1 VASVTDAAGN
11 PASAT
16 DDTTLLD
23 TTAHITVSL
32 DDVNAGN
39 VANAPISGTSD
50 VGPNRT
56 VTLVISDANGDKVT
70 VTAVTDSDGNYN
82 TRADLSGLAD
92 GNLTVVASVTDAAGN
107 PASATDDTTL
117 LDTTA
122 TVAPTVVITED
133 KNNDGVI
140 SRTEIDG
147 TVGVQVT
154 LPAGAVAGDVL
165 TVTGQAPITLTQAQ
179 IDGKFLTFEYPR
191 PVQGGS
197 IEVVAT
203 LTDKAGNVSPEG
215 SDSATMYENSAPQGD
230 DVSVTTREDTPVSG
244 KLTASDVDGDTLTF
258 VKASEPA
265 HGTVKVD
272 GKGNWTYTPGQDY
285 HGSDS
290 FTVTVSDS
298 KGGSDTITVNVG
310 VTPVNDA
317 PVLVDDNGAPLG
329 EDMSVTTPEDTPV
342 SGSLKASDVD
352 GDKLIFVKDSDP
364 AHGSVMVDKQ
374 GNWTYT
380 PDKDYHGSDSFIVMV
395 SDGKGGR
402 DTITV
407 NVGVTPEND
416 APVTEG
422 GYAAGVED
430 QPLSLKWDDFKAS
443 DVDKDALALR
453 ITSLPR
459 DGALQYR
466 NDQGQWVALAV
477 GQVLSKAD
485 IDAGRLQ
492 FVPDLHEA
500 SGSASQVQDGGALG
514 NRQPDYAAFDFVV
527 TDGQSDSSAGKFV
540 IDIRPVSD
548 GVLLKAT
555 LLPGGGTGAELVTA
569 AEHLIAGKQPN
580 ANATSGNDYLVGHGG
595 QWVLGNGG
603 NDVIKFGSGIAFQA
617 NGGEGNDT
625 IIGGASVQDYLNGG
639 AGNDV
644 LIGGKIASSS
654 ITLIGG
660 DGNDKLISQSLKAT
674 TSYYGDA
681 GQDTAYLPGSMG
693 QLKLVTTGLPP
704 SCDFLLEYRDPAT
717 GATTRH
723 DFYSVETVYLSDGKY
738 QFESGTLVKAAD
750 LIKLNIDVDLI
761 DSDGSER
768 FTNVLIKGLPD
779 GATLSQGSK
788 QADGSWALPASAL
801 DAEGKTS
808 LQLELPVG
816 SPALKLTVIAGSQE
830 YSSSGLAVGDPAS
843 TTLDLGFVGKAADNP
858 NGDNRVEGG
867 AGDDVLLGDIGGVKS
882 NVTPGKNYNIALVID
897 TSGSMSEGLNGRT
910 AMNGTSSKM
919 SLVIEALQK
928 LVGQLA
934 VHDGTVNVKLI
945 GFNDRATSLL
955 EISDLNPA
963 KLASLQSQISKLTAG
978 GGTDYDDAFREASRW
993 FATSPGS
1000 GSGKVFENQTF
1011 FLTDGEPTSSMSD
1024 ALREFATLSDQS
1036 SVRAIGIGT
1045 AVKQDTLEFFDN
1057 TGTLGLGGSKDSVT
1071 VNLLYG
1077 WGMNGNGGRDY
1088 MQGWVAL
1095 TDNKDHAGMQK
1106 ATVHYTPTL
1115 QVSYGEQASFNLGV
1129 DARING
1135 GDKSHYWFE
1144 RWDNGRWVRASD
1156 VSEVRGDITSPLL
1169 GEGFYRVAFSIYEN
1183 GNGNDALL
1191 FVRDEASKTLY
1202 FPTGEVDIITQAHQ
1216 LEALLTKGSV
1226 TNTPAEVGSDTVLG
1240 GEGND
1245 ILFGDSINTD
1255 HLPWGVD
1262 GNPAKPAD
1270 WVDGQGLDGLK
1281 AFLTLKEGSAPS
1293 EVAIYNYIEAHHG
1306 DLEVSQDTRGGDDIL
1321 YGGQGNDIL
1330 FGQGGNDIL
1339 FGGAGSDHLY
1349 GGVGNDILVGGLGN
1363 DILKGDAGSD
1373 IFSWL
1378 KGDAETG
1385 KVAKDYIVDFSKSE
1399 GDKLD
1404 LSDLLD
1410 HDGSHNQNDLKS
1422 LLSVFEDKE
1431 GVHLQVQESSTA
1443 PVTQEIVLTN
1453 HTFDSLTGGSG
1464 TTANQVIDYMLQNN
1478 MLDIDK

>member
-1 VASVTDAAGN
+1 ATLVDAAGN
-11 PASAT
+11 ESKPGSDSAVMG
-16 DDTTLLD
+16 D
-23 TTAHITVSL
+23 TTATAAPTVVITE
-32 DDVNAGN
+32 DVNDDGTIDRTELSGKVN
-39 VANAPISGTSD
+39 VE
-50 VGPNRT
+50 
-56 VTLVISDANGDKVT
+56 VTLPKDAKAGDTLKVSGQADRLLSEADISAGKVGYEFERPADGATLT
-70 VTAVTDSDGNYN
+70 VTATLV
-82 TRADLSGLAD
+82 
-92 GNLTVVASVTDAAGN
+92 DAAGN
-107 PASATDDTTL
+107 ESKPGSDSAVMG
-117 LDTTA
+117 DTTA
-122 TVAPTVVITED
+122 TAAPTVVITED

-215 SDSATMYENSAPQGD
+215 RDSATMYENSAPQGD

-244 KLTASDVDGDTLTF
+244 KLTASDVDGDALTF

-290 FTVTVSDS
+290 FTVTVSDG
-298 KGGSDTITVNVG
+298 KGGS
-310 VTPVNDA
+310 
-317 PVLVDDNGAPLG
+317 
-329 EDMSVTTPEDTPV
+329 
-342 SGSLKASDVD
+342 
-352 GDKLIFVKDSDP
+352 
-364 AHGSVMVDKQ
+364 
-374 GNWTYT
+374 
-380 PDKDYHGSDSFIVMV
+380 
-395 SDGKGGR
+395 

-430 QPLSLKWDDFKAS
+430 KPLSLKWGDFKAS
-443 DVDKDALALR
+443 DVDKDTLALR

-500 SGSASQVQDGGALG
+500 SGSASQAQDGGALG

-527 TDGQSDSSAGKFV
+527 TDGQSDSSADKFV

-555 LLPGGGTGAELVTA
+555 LLPGGGTGAELVTE
-569 AEHLIAGKQPN
+569 AENLIAGKQPN

-603 NDVIKFGSGIAFQA
+603 NDVIKFGSGTAFLA

-644 LIGGKIASSS
+644 LIGGKIASAS

-693 QLKLVTTGLPP
+693 QLKLVTTGIPP
-704 SCDFLLEYRDPAT
+704 SCDFRLEYRDPAT

-738 QFESGTLVKAAD
+738 QFESGTLVKTAD

-801 DAEGKTS
+801 DGEGKTS

-816 SPALKLTVIAGSQE
+816 SPTLKLTVIAGSQE
-830 YSSSGLAVGDPAS
+830 YSSSGQAVGDPAS
-843 TTLDLGFVGKAADNP
+843 TTLDLGFVGKATDNP

-910 AMNGTSSKM
+910 AMSGNPSKM

-945 GFNDRATSLL
+945 GFNSDATSLL
-955 EISDLNPA
+955 EISGLNPA
-963 KLASLQSQISKLTAG
+963 KLASLQSQISKLAAG

-1115 QVSYGEQASFNLGV
+1115 QVSYGEKASFNLGV

-1156 VSEVRGDITSPLL
+1156 VSEVMGDITSPLL

-1183 GNGNDALL
+1183 SNGNDALL

-1373 IFSWL
+1373 IFTWL

-1385 KVAKDYIVDFSKSE
+1385 KVAKDYIVDFSKPE

-1404 LSDLLD
+1404 LSNLLD

-1431 GVHLQVQESSTA
+1431 GVHLKVQESSTA

>member
-1 VASVTDAAGN
+1 M
-11 PASAT
+11 
-16 DDTTLLD
+16 
-23 TTAHITVSL
+23 
-32 DDVNAGN
+32 
-39 VANAPISGTSD
+39 
-50 VGPNRT
+50 
-56 VTLVISDANGDKVT
+56 K
-70 VTAVTDSDGNYN
+70 
-82 TRADLSGLAD
+82 
-92 GNLTVVASVTDAAGN
+92 
-107 PASATDDTTL
+107 
-117 LDTTA
+117 
-122 TVAPTVVITED
+122 
-133 KNNDGVI
+133 
-140 SRTEIDG
+140 
-147 TVGVQVT
+147 VT

-165 TVTGQAPITLTQAQ
+165 NVTGQVPITLTQAQ
-179 IDGKFLTFEYPR
+179 IDGQFLTFEYPR
-191 PVQGGS
+191 PVQGGA

-215 SDSATMYENSAPQGD
+215 RDSATMYENSAPQGD

-258 VKASEPA
+258 VKASEPV

-290 FTVTVSDS
+290 FTVTVSDG

-310 VTPVNDA
+310 ITPVNDA

-352 GDKLIFVKDSDP
+352 GDKLTFAKDSDP
-364 AHGSVMVDKQ
+364 AHGSVTVDKQ

-443 DVDKDALALR
+443 DFDKDALALR

-477 GQVLSKAD
+477 GQVLSKVD

-500 SGSASQVQDGGALG
+500 SASASQVQDGGALG

-527 TDGQSDSSAGKFV
+527 TDGQSDSSVGKFV

-569 AEHLIAGKQPN
+569 AEDLIAGKQPN

-603 NDVIKFGSGIAFQA
+603 NDVIKFGSGTAFQA

-644 LIGGKIASSS
+644 LIGGKIASAS
-654 ITLIGG
+654 ITLIGE

-674 TSYYGDA
+674 TSYYGGA

-738 QFESGTLVKAAD
+738 QFESGTLVKTAD

-843 TTLDLGFVGKAADNP
+843 TALDLGFFGKAADNP

-897 TSGSMSEGLNGRT
+897 TSGSMSEGLNGRM

-945 GFNDRATSLL
+945 GFNDSATSLL

-963 KLASLQSQISKLTAG
+963 KLASLQSQISKLSAG

-993 FATSPGS
+993 FTTSPGS

-1011 FLTDGEPTSSMSD
+1011 FLTDGEPTSSIDD
-1024 ALREFATLSDQS
+1024 ALRAFATLSDQS

-1057 TGTLGLGGSKDSVT
+1057 TGTLGLGSKFTQQTQLPLWGGWQTSGYGDSR
-1071 VNLLYG
+1071 YMGG
-1077 WGMNGNGGRDY
+1077 WME
-1088 MQGWVAL
+1088 L
-1095 TDNKDHAGMQK
+1095 TDNKDPRGQK
-1106 ATVHYTPTL
+1106 ETVHYTPTL
-1115 QVSYGEQASFNLGV
+1115 QVLEGEQASFKLGV
-1129 DARING
+1129 DSRINW
-1135 GDKSHYWFE
+1135 GDKASYWFE
-1144 RWDNGRWVRASD
+1144 RWDNGRWVRASE
-1156 VSEVRGDITSPLL
+1156 VSEVRGDINSPLF
-1169 GEGFYRVAFSIYEN
+1169 GEGQYRIAFSLYESGSDRNTLIY
-1183 GNGNDALL
+1183 
-1191 FVRDEASKTLY
+1191 VRDQATKTLY
-1202 FPTGEVDIITQAHQ
+1202 FPIGEVDIITQAHQ
-1216 LEALLTKGSV
+1216 LEAVLTKGSV

-1240 GEGND
+1240 SEGND

-1293 EVAIYNYIEAHHG
+1293 EVAIYNYIADHHEA
-1306 DLEVSQDTRGGDDIL
+1306 LVQSQDTRGGDDTL

-1330 FGQGGNDIL
+1330 FGQGGDDIL

-1349 GGVGNDILVGGLGN
+1349 GGVGNDTLIGGMGN
-1363 DILKGDAGSD
+1363 DTLRGESGADTFAWQQGDAGP
-1373 IFSWL
+1373 
-1378 KGDAETG
+1378 GQM
-1385 KVAKDYIVDFSKSE
+1385 AKDYIVDFNRSE
-1399 GDKLD
+1399 GDRLD

-1410 HDGSHNQNDLKS
+1410 HDGSKGQNDLKT
-1422 LLSVFEDKE
+1422 LLSAIQDAE
-1431 GVHLQVQESSTA
+1431 GVHLQVRDPA
-1443 PVTQEIVLTN
+1443 TQDVVQDIVLMN
-1453 HTFDSLTGGSG
+1453 NTFGSLTGGSAS
-1464 TTANQVIDYMLQNN
+1464 TSSQVIDYMLSHHL
-1478 MLDIDK
+1478 LDIDK